1 MYKTWSIIGRLC
13 YQVLQVIGLME
24 KSWLVSQQEILACF
38 TAGNKVSWIPGEFT
52 LPTPDFSNQEN
63 EEDTIMQQ

>member
-1 MYKTWSIIGRLC
+1 MCVRNLVDNRSLTLSGTP
-13 YQVLQVIGLME
+13 
-24 KSWLVSQQEILACF
+24 SHWLDRKILACF
-38 TAGNKVSWIPGEFT
+38 TAGNRVSWVPGEFT